1 VPFRALSLT
10 ALAGAISLGTA
21 PLDAQTLVALP
32 TRFVSDR
39 FFVTPVTTRG
49 DTLLL
54 FTDSGGG
61 GPWVI
66 RPVLERLGGTPRFLA
81 VEDGD
86 SVFSGGKFPTFKP
99 GASIPTAL
107 GQPDG
112 SLIGFGTKA
121 MPEMEG
127 AVGMLGQRWFAG
139 RVWVVDYPGKQLS
152 VYDTPPAPIPFGEH
166 TIPMTLKKPPQA
178 SHPRIRVLI
187 DGDTIDML
195 LDTGATSQLTPT
207 AVRLLG
213 GGPEIRASSFVAQ
226 RLTDRWRAKHP
237 EWRIIARG
245 EVGTGSDLIEVPNV
259 NVAGYDVGPVWFAM
273 RTNAPYDNMMKQLMD
288 RPILASLGGNAF
300 RSFRL
305 TMDYPNQ
312 RVTFER

>member
-1 VPFRALSLT
+1 MGVRSSCVVT
-10 ALAGAISLGTA
+10 CVV
-21 PLDAQTLVALP
+21 LVAALPLSGQHLTPLP

-39 FFVTPVTTRG
+39 FFVAPVTTQG
-49 DTLLL
+49 DTLVL

-66 RPVLERLGGTPRFLA
+66 KPVLERLGVTPTFVTVA
-81 VEDGD
+81 EGD
-86 SVFSGGKFPTFKP
+86 SVFTGGTFPTFKP
-99 GASIPTAL
+99 TASIPTPL

-112 SLIGFGTKA
+112 SLGAFGTRA

-152 VYDTPPAPIPFGEH
+152 VYDAPPAPKPFGEH
-166 TIPMTLKKPPQA
+166 TIPMTLRRPPQM
-178 SHPRIRVLI
+178 SHPRIQVLV

-213 GGPEIRASSFVAQ
+213 GGPEIRAASFVAQ

-237 EWRIIARG
+237 EWKIIARG
-245 EVGTGSDLIEVPNV
+245 EVRTGADLIEVPNV
-259 NVAGYDVGPVWFAM
+259 NVAGFDVGPVWFAM
-273 RTNAPYDNMMKQLMD
+273 RTNAPYDNMMKALMD
-288 RPILASLGGNAF
+288 RPIVASLGGNAF

-312 RVTFER
+312 RVTFERP